1 MNREIFKKGGA
12 WDHFSGKDHVM
23 QFTEAQKM
31 NNAIR
36 EEISKHIGEEIP
48 KYAEGV
54 FKKIYDAYNNLSKGE
69 GFTRKDSRTG
79 Q

>member
-1 MNREIFKKGGA
+1 MNREIFKKDGA
-12 WDHFSGKDHVM
+12 WDHFSGKDHVL

-31 NNAIR
+31 NDVIR
-36 EEISKHIGEEIP
+36 KEISKHLGEEVP
-48 KYAEGV
+48 HYPAGG

-69 GFTRKDSRTG
+69 GFTKKDSRTG